1 MAENKNKTPNIKSEA
16 GEEWDVP
23 ILDLGDEPKT
33 EEKSNNEDFHF
44 ESKDIHKKDM
54 GELFVNV
61 SDAEKI
67 AHTTEQKRIKEEKA
81 LTKKMVSTYRER
93 MKGHKKTARNEKR
106 AESKEK
112 INQYIKKNRPKFKI
126 IRNSLI
132 ALAIVA
138 TVIFLGIKIGSDIVT
153 DINNKN
159 EAAMAAKKKE
169 ERLKE
174 HSESIEAYKDD
185 YLTIKALAYK
195 YAEYSVP
202 DAVLYL
208 QAAID
213 KYNDSDNNTAKA
225 CLHATRAAIVYN
237 DHVFKKIHFTDEEKS
252 MILSDAKAAYKY
264 EPTRQMARLARE
276 YAMGLGDEQLAEEY
290 NQKYEEAKE

>member
-112 INQYIKKNRPKFKI
+112 FNQYIKKNRPKFKI

-138 TVIFLGIKIGSDIVT
+138 IVIFLGIKIGSDIVT

-174 HSESIEAYKDD
+174 HSESIEAAGDNYQD
-185 YLTIKALAYK
+185 IISLAYK
-195 YAEYSVP
+195 TAEYSIP

-208 QAAID
+208 QVAID
-213 KYNDSDNNTAKA
+213 KFSNSDDNIAKA
-225 CLHATRAAIVYN
+225 ELHTTRAELIYN
-237 DHVFKKIHFTDEEKS
+237 DHTYKKIKFTDEEKE
-252 MILSDAKAAYKY
+252 MILSDLKAAYEY
-264 EPTRQMARLARE
+264 DPQPPRALWARDIAKN
-276 YAMGLGDEQLAEEY
+276 LGNNQLADEFK
-290 NQKYEEAKE
+290 QKYEESKR